1 MARTL
6 KAETYTVRRD
16 AFIDAGLRLL
26 QAKGYE
32 QMSVQDLLDDLDAS
46 KGAFYHYF
54 DSKQALLEAV
64 IERMVDAGLAA
75 VAPVVD
81 EPDLSAIEKLKG
93 VFGGIG
99 RWKTYRKAL
108 VLSLL
113 QVWISDDNSIVREKF
128 RRGLAG
134 HLVPLLSRIVQ
145 QGMREGV
152 FEVTSAVA
160 TAQVMLMLLL
170 GFQEVATDLFIA
182 RQANTISYEDV
193 WRTFG
198 SYREAFERILGAP
211 KGSVDLVDESI
222 MRAWFA

>member
-6 KAETYTVRRD
+6 KAEVYRVRRD
-16 AFIDAGLRLL
+16 AFIDAGQRLM
-26 QAKGYE
+26 QTKGYE
-32 QMSVQDLLDDLDAS
+32 QMSVQNLLDDLEAS

-81 EPDLSAIEKLKG
+81 DPHLTALEKLQG

-99 RWKTYRKAL
+99 RWKTDRKAL

-113 QVWISDDNSIVREKF
+113 QVWLSDDNAIVREKF

-134 HLVPLLSRIVQ
+134 NMVPVLSKIVE

-152 FEVTSAVA
+152 FKVTSPVA
-160 TAQVMLMLLL
+160 TAQVMLMVLL

-182 RQANTISYEDV
+182 RQANTVSYEEV
-193 WRTFG
+193 MRIFA
-198 SYREAFERILGAP
+198 SYTEAFERILGAP
-211 KGSVDLVDESI
+211 QGSVDIADESV
-222 MRAWFA
+222 MRAWFG